1 MSLKSSLAAADTS
14 DMLLMLLLQTRI
26 RLFVANVAPEG
37 ISSLISGGDVTLDF
51 YLQQRSDRLPLL
63 WVLQSWR

>member
-1 MSLKSSLAAADTS
+1 
-14 DMLLMLLLQTRI
+14 MLLMLLLQTRI

-37 ISSLISGGDVTLDF
+37 IASLISVGDVTLDF

-63 WVLQSWR
+63 WVLQNWR